1 MTDLERDA
9 TQIAERLLVRAGE
22 AHFADSRMY
31 ADLVEMAKQALKEK
45 CKQHPGHSRYTSA
58 GCYFELHDRR
68 AA

>member
-9 TQIAERLLVRAGE
+9 TQIAEQLLVRAGE
-22 AHFADSRMY
+22 AHFAGSRTY
-31 ADLVEMAKQALKEK
+31 ADLVEMAKEALKNQ

-58 GCYFELHDRR
+58 GCYFEHDVRR